1 MTHIKDMQ
9 SINIYTFIDD
19 TRTVYIQHP
28 NLKEMVEAPELK
40 DLPDVIDAMFKAGAN
55 PALQDALDRVKMLY
69 ALTQKKQQDKI
80 MWHPV

>member
-40 DLPDVIDAMFKAGAN
+40 DLPDIINVMLLSNTN

>member
-40 DLPDVIDAMFKAGAN
+40 DLPDIINVMLLSNTN

-69 ALTQKKQQDKI
+69 ALTQEKQQDKI

>member
-19 TRTVYIQHP
+19 TRIVYIQHP
-28 NLKEMVEAPELK
+28 NLREMVESPELK
-40 DLPDVIDAMFKAGAN
+40 DLPDIIDAMFKADAN